1 MAKKRPGKK
10 GKKKTTRKRPAG
22 RPAGRPFD
30 PVQFEIRADKR
41 RMVSILNF
49 PDHLRG
55 RVEEM
60 FRIDL
65 SNVPAGKEP
74 VFFCKATFEIDDPE
88 SAMMKMEELDDVD
101 IAEEGKAYMEYSWSR
116 DYPGGHWNPM
126 SSMPG
131 ARQSMGNIRV
141 DLESTLRLETMTK
154 SRMIKLIFYM
164 LDVLG
169 QDIRLTEL
177 HFENPL
183 DIMGRGE

>member
-10 GKKKTTRKRPAG
+10 KRKKPTGKRP
-22 RPAGRPFD
+22 PARPFD

-41 RMVSILNF
+41 RMVSTLNF

-131 ARQSMGNIRV
+131 SRQTMGNIRV
-141 DLESTLRLETMTK
+141 DLESTLKLETMTK
-154 SRMIKLIFYM
+154 SRMIKLIFRL
-164 LDVLG
+164 LDALS
-169 QDIRLTEL
+169 QETRLTEL
-177 HFENPL
+177 NFENPL
-183 DIMGRGE
+183 DMIGRG

>member
-1 MAKKRPGKK
+1 
-10 GKKKTTRKRPAG
+10 
-22 RPAGRPFD
+22 
-30 PVQFEIRADKR
+30 
-41 RMVSILNF
+41 RMVSTLNF

-60 FRIDL
+60 FKIDL

-88 SAMMKMEELDDVD
+88 SAMMEIDELDDVD
-101 IAEEGKAYMEYSWSR
+101 IAEEGKAYTEYAWSR
-116 DYPGGHWNPM
+116 DYPEGHWNPM

-131 ARQSMGNIRV
+131 ARQAMGNIRV

-154 SRMIKLIFYM
+154 GRMINLIFKM
-164 LDVLG
+164 LDVLS

-177 HFENPL
+177 QFENPL
-183 DIMGRGE
+183 DILGGGNQ